1 MYQCKDI
8 TEEVNNYLDGDLP
21 LSKRIGLFFHLLICS
36 CCRNYL
42 QQVRSTISIITV
54 SKPKEKDDTDLDA
67 LAKKLHDLCHDDGTQ
82 QHRHD

>member
-8 TEEVNNYLDGDLP
+8 AEEVNNYIDGHLP

-42 QQVRSTISIITV
+42 QQIRSTISVITV
-54 SKPKEKDDTDLDA
+54 SHPKENDETDTKI
-67 LAKKLHDLCHDDGTQ
+67 LAKQLHDLCKNHD
-82 QHRHD
+82 H